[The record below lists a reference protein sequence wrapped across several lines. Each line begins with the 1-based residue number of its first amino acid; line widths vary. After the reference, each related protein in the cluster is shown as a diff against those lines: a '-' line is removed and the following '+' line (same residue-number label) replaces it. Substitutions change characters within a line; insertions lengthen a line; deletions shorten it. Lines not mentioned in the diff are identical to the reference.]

1 MASIKQYNYSL
12 DMAQSTV
19 SEMSNVFPFNV
30 EKGIQ
35 DATSI
40 TMQNINLA
48 ETYYQ
53 AVPAYFDSTNKRLYS
68 SVTGADG
75 YWTVSDNT
83 LTYTAV

>member
-1 MASIKQYNYSL
+1 MASIKQYNYSI

-19 SEMSNVFPFNV
+19 SELSNVFPFNV

-40 TMQNINLA
+40 TIQNINLG

-53 AVPAYFDSTNKRLYS
+53 SVPAYYDSTNKRLYS
-68 SVTGADG
+68 SVTGSDSYWAVDG
-75 YWTVSDNT
+75 DM
-83 LTYTAV
+83 LTYTAT